1 MLKKT
6 ARNFVLSVI
15 LRNFAAVFGDS
26 IPQIDIKK
34 G

>member
-15 LRNFAAVFGDS
+15 LRNFAAVFGNS
-26 IPQIDIKK
+26 IPQFSKI